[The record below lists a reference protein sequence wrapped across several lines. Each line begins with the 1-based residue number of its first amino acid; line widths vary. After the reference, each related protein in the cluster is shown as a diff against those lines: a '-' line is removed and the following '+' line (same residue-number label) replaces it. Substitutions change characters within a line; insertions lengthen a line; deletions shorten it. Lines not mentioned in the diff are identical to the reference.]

1 MQYFRDLPIRAKLFG
16 GFGVVLALMLVI
28 AGTAI
33 VSGHSLFTQ
42 TKQIGKGTEPRIE
55 AAEKIQFDES
65 TVYGYQTSYVLGE
78 VTSQRKGFNTYV
90 GIVQGDIRTL
100 QHFATDAKYRSDL
113 ATVVTGVNQFLALD
127 KTIWHEVNI
136 ATPAAKAKAANLTL
150 SGEATPYN
158 SMLTGAADYLTHAQ
172 AAQAKALTSASSANS
187 NGRLLT
193 IVMSALALILGMG
206 IAYLVSRAIK
216 RGIDPALRCLQSLRD
231 HDAVGLKTGIEA
243 LADGDL
249 TVDVAPGTAAL
260 SAQSADEV
268 GQLTDA
274 VATLRSRFIET
285 IEAYNATRA
294 NLATLVEQVAGSAG
308 KVSAASQQVAVT
320 SAESGK
326 TSGEI
331 AHAVGDIAIGAER
344 QVRAVELVRSSAA
357 EMGHAVGDAATNAQQ
372 AAEVAHTARELA
384 RQGVGAAEGADE
396 AMRSVDEASQEV
408 SQTIRALA
416 DKSDQIG
423 AIVATIT
430 QISEQTNLLALNA
443 AIEAA
448 RAGEQ
453 GRGFAVVAEEVRKL
467 AEGSQEAAQEIS
479 ELIGAIQQET
489 GRAVEVVETG
499 ARRTRDGAVI
509 VQQTRDAFVAIG
521 DSVEDMV
528 NRVEQIA
535 AVSEEI
541 AASALSMQESIA
553 EVAAVAEESSAS
565 TEEVSA
571 STEESTASAQEI
583 AASAHQLSDNADVL
597 NGLVARFRVGR

>member
-1 MQYFRDLPIRAKLFG
+1 MQFFRDLPIRTKLFG
-16 GFGVVLALMLVI
+16 GFGAVLALMLVI
-28 AGTAI
+28 AATAI
-33 VSGHSLFTQ
+33 TSGHSLFTQ
-42 TKQIGKGTEPRIE
+42 TKRIGNGTEPRIE

-78 VTSQRKGFNTYV
+78 VTSQRKGFTKYV
-90 GIVQGDIRTL
+90 GIVQGDIKTL
-100 QHFATDAKYRSDL
+100 QHFATDARYQAAL
-113 ATVVTGVNQFLALD
+113 ATITRGVNAFLATD
-127 KTIWHEVNI
+127 ATIWRDVQ
-136 ATPAAKAKAANLTL
+136 AGTPAAHAAAANLTL
-150 SGEATPYN
+150 NGEANPYD

-172 AAQAKALTSASSANS
+172 NAQTDAMAKASSANS
-187 NGRLLT
+187 SGTLLT
-193 IVMSALALILGMG
+193 ILISAVALILGLG
-206 IAYLVSRAIK
+206 IAFLVSRAIR
-216 RGIDPALRCLQSLRD
+216 RGIDPALRALQSLRD
-231 HDAVGLKTGIEA
+231 HDAAELKTGIEA
-243 LADGDL
+243 LAGGDL
-249 TVDVAPGTAAL
+249 TVAVAPSTAAVTGR
-260 SAQSADEV
+260 SSDEI
-268 GQLTDA
+268 GQVADA
-274 VATLRSRFIET
+274 VASLRSRLIDT

-294 NLATLVEQVAGSAG
+294 NLSTLVEQVAGSAG
-308 KVSAASQQVAVT
+308 RVSAASQQMAAT

-331 AHAVGDIAIGAER
+331 AHAVGDIAVGAER
-344 QVRAVELVRSSAA
+344 QVRAVEIVRGSAE
-357 EMGHAVGDAATNAQQ
+357 EMGHAVGEAAANAAQT
-372 AAEVAHTARELA
+372 AEVAHTARELA

-396 AMRSVDEASQEV
+396 AMRSVNEASQEV
-408 SQTIRALA
+408 SETIRALA
-416 DKSDQIG
+416 AKSDQIG

-453 GRGFAVVAEEVRKL
+453 GKGFAVVAEEVRKL
-467 AEGSQEAAQEIS
+467 AEGSQEAAHEIS

-521 DSVEDMV
+521 ESVEDMV
-528 NRVEQIA
+528 GRVEQIA
-535 AVSEEI
+535 AVSEQI

-571 STEESTASAQEI
+571 STEESTASAEEI
-583 AASAHQLSDNADVL
+583 AASAHQLSDNADTL
-597 NGLVARFRVGR
+597 NQLVARFRVGR